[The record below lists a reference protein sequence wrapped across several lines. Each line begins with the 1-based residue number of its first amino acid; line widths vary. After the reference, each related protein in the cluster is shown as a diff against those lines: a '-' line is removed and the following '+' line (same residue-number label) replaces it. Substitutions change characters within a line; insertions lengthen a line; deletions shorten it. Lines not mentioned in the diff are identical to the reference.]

1 MIKFKCFIPE
11 VIKETPIV
19 KSKPSM
25 FKWFNRAVEDFKKN
39 SKNLHTAKCP
49 GIISVLN
56 QGWIQCAY
64 QDLTITTNGD
74 LNSFKWETTFDQIK
88 TKYGDIISDYVSF
101 HQSDQL
107 EKFKKFEK
115 NTLTTII
122 KIQSPWYVTIPDGY
136 SLLSMPVPYN
146 DDSRFTA
153 ATGLLKGSNFLNIQL
168 YWHRINSKEK
178 IEKGTPLCYYLLMKN
193 EIFTEEISEINDED
207 AFKIHNIQEN
217 KRIEKKI

>member
-1 MIKFKCFIPE
+1 MYHYNLTMYYNDNCDPANE
-11 VIKETPIV
+11 
-19 KSKPSM
+19 
-25 FKWFNRAVEDFKKN
+25 NDFDKN
-39 SKNLHTAKCP
+39 PDDTEFYNM
-49 GIISVLN
+49 
-56 QGWIQCAY
+56 
-64 QDLTITTNGD
+64 
-74 LNSFKWETTFDQIK
+74 
-88 TKYGDIISDYVSF
+88 
-101 HQSDQL
+101 L

-153 ATGLLKGSNFLNIQL
+153 ATGLLKGSNYLNIQL

-178 IEKGTPLCYYLLMKN
+178 IEKGTPLCYYLVMKD

-207 AFKIHNIQEN
+207 AFKIQSIQEK